1 MITTEAEAEAGD
13 VTFLKQS
20 CSIVKRERKGSL
32 LCCDSEIPA
41 QLSLCNRHFRHFPD
55 PQFSIAGVLGPS

>member
-1 MITTEAEAEAGD
+1 MITTEAEAEAGE

-32 LCCDSEIPA
+32 LCCDNEIPA
-41 QLSLCNRHFRHFPD
+41 QLSRC